1 MTTIKNLYK
10 ALFILSAIFVMVFSV
25 AGIASADFYQG
36 SCQGGNCGGPICDSL
51 GGGRRDLGQI
61 TYGGFTCSGT
71 NYERQVGYYTGV
83 AGINGWA
90 DKVWCYVN
98 EISEDCATSG
108 KVCSSTGCVTNTP
121 TPTPTPNIA
130 CATNSQCGTNSL
142 TGGLFCQGN
151 NVYQNYITYTCN
163 NPGTASSS
171 CTNSTTPQLQT
182 TCSGT
187 QICTNGSCTNNC
199 TSNYQQRCQGNNLY
213 WYDSCGNQ
221 QNFIQYCPNG
231 CNGNSC
237 QNYINTCTYHSYERC
252 NGNNLYWYDSCG
264 TQQDLVQYCTN
275 GCYNNTCQNY
285 NNYNYNYNSN
295 YGNCTYHA
303 YKLCTGNNIYW
314 YDSCGTQQDLVQY
327 CTNGQVCQ
335 YGQCVANVQPYIQPI
350 VNYVAHYRTACYGAS
365 LYWYDSLGAA
375 SGLYKNCQDSNSCTI
390 DSCSAGKCLNTIKC
404 DGSTCASGSADYNT
418 YCLTTQTGSQNHCG
432 NGLCEPNLGETIASC
447 PNDCKINTAAN
458 GLSVSFFTK
467 QDPASTQ
474 WNKTAQVGSN
484 SQIYFMIS
492 VANNSTAEIDSVNV
506 SANIPAD
513 ISSLGNLQI
522 NGVAVSGDIVS
533 GINIGS
539 VATGTT
545 KMITFEGKTQ
555 TLSTSGTKQATATVS
570 ISGNTQSDTVSIDL
584 NAAQVAGA
592 SISSTQSTSDFWGF
606 LKRWYLWILV
616 AIVLIFIFI
625 VVFRR
630 LSSEA

>member
-264 TQQDLVQYCTN
+264 TQQDLVQYCPN
-275 GCYNNTCQNY
+275 GCYGNSCQNY
-285 NNYNYNYNSN
+285 YNNNGTLTVTKTVRDLTTGSGFSNSTYASPSDMLMFMITLQSTGQDVQNVLVRDTLPANLIYSNQLVVACTGNGNYNNNCNSNNYNYS
-295 YGNCTYHA
+295 GS
-303 YKLCTGNNIYW
+303 II
-314 YDSCGTQQDLVQY
+314 
-327 CTNGQVCQ
+327 NG
-335 YGQCVANVQPYIQPI
+335 I
-350 VNYVAHYRTACYGAS
+350 S
-365 LYWYDSLGAA
+365 
-375 SGLYKNCQDSNSCTI
+375 
-390 DSCSAGKCLNTIKC
+390 LNTIYA
-404 DGSTCASGSADYNT
+404 GQTVTITYQVQVASAVNFSYG
-418 YCLTTQTGSQNHCG
+418 TTTLN
-432 NGLCEPNLGETIASC
+432 N
-447 PNDCKINTAAN
+447 
-458 GLSVSFFTK
+458 SVSVTSS
-467 QDPASTQ
+467 QSGYTPTSNASVVVTRSTVLGASTVSTGLTNNFWVDSFFLPLLITLILLWMWKAGMFLGIEKWLDTKKKVRRGYRAERELSARIQ
-474 WNKTAQVGSN
+474 NIQKTG
-484 SQIYFMIS
+484 
-492 VANNSTAEIDSVNV
+492 
-506 SANIPAD
+506 
-513 ISSLGNLQI
+513 
-522 NGVAVSGDIVS
+522 
-533 GINIGS
+533 
-539 VATGTT
+539 
-545 KMITFEGKTQ
+545 
-555 TLSTSGTKQATATVS
+555 
-570 ISGNTQSDTVSIDL
+570 
-584 NAAQVAGA
+584 
-592 SISSTQSTSDFWGF
+592 
-606 LKRWYLWILV
+606 R
-616 AIVLIFIFI
+616 
-625 VVFRR
+625 
-630 LSSEA
+630 